1 MITLGIVSPF
11 QILMILIIVVIPSV
25 ITGFI
30 GRYIAIQKGRSKTEG
45 FLLGFFLS
53 LFGILIEALLPS
65 QNKN

>member
-1 MITLGIVSPF
+1 MTTLAIGPWQIIIMLTLFIPF
-11 QILMILIIVVIPSV
+11 V
-25 ITGFI
+25 ITGLI